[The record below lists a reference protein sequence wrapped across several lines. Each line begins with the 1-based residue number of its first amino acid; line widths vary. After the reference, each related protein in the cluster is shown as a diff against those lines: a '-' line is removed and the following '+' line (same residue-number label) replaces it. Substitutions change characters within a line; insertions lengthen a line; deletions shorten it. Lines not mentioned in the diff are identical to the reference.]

1 MIKNRP
7 HSICYSRTYLPK
19 KLSNR
24 KIPLKVGGIIK
35 NLDQKSG
42 NSFLQIKHSELST
55 STTSL
60 KKVKQKSFMF
70 MRKFFKFRKMKIPAS
85 THFRRKA
92 SIASLEF
99 WEI

>member
-24 KIPLKVGGIIK
+24 KIPLKVDDIIK

-42 NSFLQIKHSELST
+42 NSFLRINHSELST
-55 STTSL
+55 SSTSL
-60 KKVKQKSFMF
+60 KKVKRKSFMF
-70 MRKFFKFRKMKIPAS
+70 IRKIFKFRNVKIPAR

-92 SIASLEF
+92 SIASVEF

>member
-24 KIPLKVGGIIK
+24 KISLKVDDII
-35 NLDQKSG
+35 NNFDQKSG
-42 NSFLQIKHSELST
+42 KSFLQIKHSELST
-55 STTSL
+55 SSTSL

-70 MRKFFKFRKMKIPAS
+70 LRKIFKFRKVKISAS

-92 SIASLEF
+92 SIASVEF